1 MNPIE
6 WIADQVTL
14 LLTYLA
20 ETVETAVAL
29 PDSLSSWAVAIILVG
44 VLVKIVTWPLNA
56 TQMRSMKAMQ
66 ELQPKLKEIQAQH
79 KDDREKLAQAQM
91 DLYREHGVNPFGG
104 CLPLLI
110 QMPILFG
117 LYRAIYKLGP
127 PPTGTGQLVGE
138 HFLWIRDLGLCEPSP
153 LCADVPG
160 GPIGLPIP
168 ILLILMTVAQMAYQK
183 WMTPP
188 STGSDP
194 QQQAMQSVF
203 KWMPLMFA
211 FIFAT
216 LPSGL
221 VLYYTVFTVA
231 NIVQQLLMRRDQPRP
246 SAVAAGSGSDGESGA
261 STTNESKS
269 ESGAA
274 GAAPPAKEMRSH
286 GRSQSRRQ
294 RKRKRKRGGRG

>member
-1 MNPIE
+1 MNPIN

-14 LLTYLA
+14 LLTFLA
-20 ETVETAVAL
+20 GWVENVVVL

-44 VLVKIVTWPLNA
+44 ILVKIVTWPLNA

-66 ELQPKLKEIQAQH
+66 ELQPKLKEIQAKH

-91 DLYREHGVNPFGG
+91 ELYKEHGVNPFGG

-117 LYRAIYKLGP
+117 LYRAIFKLGP
-127 PPTGTGQLVGE
+127 PPSGTGQLVGE
-138 HFLWIRDLGLCEPSP
+138 HFLWIRDLGLCEPNP
-153 LCADVPG
+153 LCDATG
-160 GPIGLPIP
+160 GPFGLPIP
-168 ILLILMTVAQMAYQK
+168 ILLIVMTVAQMAYQK

-188 STGSDP
+188 STGSDANA
-194 QQQAMQSVF
+194 QAMQSVF

-211 FIFAT
+211 FIFAS

-231 NIVQQLLMRRDQPRP
+231 NIVQQLLMRRGQPKP
-246 SAVAAGSGSDGESGA
+246 GADTAGLTSGSDSKGGSGA
-261 STTNESKS
+261 STKNNTKS
-269 ESGAA
+269 ERAA
-274 GAAPPAKEMRSH
+274 SSQAAPAKEKSSH
-286 GRSQSRRQ
+286 GRNQSRRQ
-294 RKRKRKRGGRG
+294 RKRKRTR

>member
-1 MNPIE
+1 MNPIN

-20 ETVETAVAL
+20 GWVETVVVL
-29 PDSLSSWAVAIILVG
+29 PASLSSWAVAIILVG
-44 VLVKIVTWPLNA
+44 VLVKIITWPLNA

-66 ELQPKLKEIQAQH
+66 ELQPKLKEIQAKH

-91 DLYREHGVNPFGG
+91 DLYKEHGVNPFGG

-117 LYRAIYKLGP
+117 LYRAIFKLGP
-127 PPTGTGQLVGE
+127 PPSGTGQLVGE
-138 HFLWIRDLGLCEPSP
+138 HFLWIRDLALCEPSP
-153 LCADVPG
+153 LCDASG
-160 GPIGLPIP
+160 GPFGLPIP
-168 ILLILMTVAQMAYQK
+168 ILLIMMTVAQMAYQK

-188 STGSDP
+188 STGSDANA
-194 QQQAMQSVF
+194 QAMQSVF

-211 FIFAT
+211 FIFAS

-231 NIVQQLLMRRDQPRP
+231 NIVQQLLMRRGQP
-246 SAVAAGSGSDGESGA
+246 ASGA
-261 STTNESKS
+261 L
-269 ESGAA
+269 AA
-274 GAAPPAKEMRSH
+274 GAGTGSSSTPDASASKKAKSERVTAVPSAPDKEKKSH
-286 GRSQSRRQ
+286 GRSQQSR
-294 RKRKRKRGGRG
+294 RKRKQQGNRRS